1 MFLQMR
7 DSHYANI
14 LKITVEE
21 MTATSSEQYII
32 MSGEMPSCMT

>member
-14 LKITVEE
+14 LKITAEE

-32 MSGEMPSCMT
+32 LFGEVHSCMT

>member
-7 DSHYANI
+7 DTNI
-14 LKITVEE
+14 LKITTEE

-32 MSGEMPSCMT
+32 LSGEVPSCMT